1 MWPKKLAKVK
11 RHNTFT
17 DFTVRYKVAHKE
29 GHRQDKKERHMY
41 IQKQIFAVTIHM
53 KIRVYKGYG

>member
-1 MWPKKLAKVK
+1 MWTKKLAKVK

-17 DFTVRYKVAHKE
+17 NFTVRYKVAHKE

-41 IQKQIFAVTIHM
+41 IQKHTFAVTMHM